1 MHAIPSRRG
10 TVRHSF
16 SAYPDSWPGSGLL
29 LLRITIG
36 LPLLYW
42 GLYRGIHDLLAL
54 RISAIPEL
62 ATAAASVFVIA
73 GLYTSVAGSF
83 IALVEALI
91 VFHPAFA
98 DPPGLSIRVFLA
110 AGSASLAML
119 GPGAWSVDARRFG
132 RKVFEIGESRRGSSE
147 RSPQK

>member
-10 TVRHSF
+10 NVRHSF

-42 GLYRGIHDLLAL
+42 GIHDLLAL
-54 RISAIPEL
+54 RVSAIPEL
-62 ATAAASVFVIA
+62 AAAVASVFVIA
-73 GLYTSVAGSF
+73 GLYTAFAGSF
-83 IALVEALI
+83 IALVEALM
-91 VFHPAFA
+91 VFLPALA
-98 DPPGLSIRVFLA
+98 GPPGLLIRVVLA

-132 RKVFEIGESRRGSSE
+132 RKVFEIGESRRRSS
-147 RSPQK
+147 

>member
-10 TVRHSF
+10 NVRHSF

-42 GLYRGIHDLLAL
+42 GIHDVLAF
-54 RISAIPEL
+54 RMSAIPEL
-62 ATAAASVFVIA
+62 AAAAASVFVLV
-73 GLYTSVAGSF
+73 GLHTALAGSF
-83 IALVEALI
+83 IALLEALM
-91 VFHPAFA
+91 VFLPAFA
-98 DPPGLSIRVFLA
+98 DPPGLLIRVFLA
-110 AGSASLAML
+110 AVSASLAML

-132 RKVFEIGESRRGSSE
+132 RKVFEIGESRRRSS
-147 RSPQK
+147 